1 MSIANQIERLRS
13 SLPAGVR
20 LLAVSKFHPAE
31 AIMEAYGAG
40 QRAFGESRVQELQI
54 KYEALP

>member
-1 MSIANQIERLRS
+1 MSIVNQIEHLRS
-13 SLPAGVR
+13 ALPDGVR

-40 QRAFGESRVQELQI
+40 QRAFGESRVQEQ
-54 KYEALP
+54 EQERV